1 LAGIVANNTSL
12 HHFSRRQFIHNIK
25 MQHHRQSA
33 ALAVAS
39 CSLLYNKSGHRPSS
53 LSASCDSSP
62 QKVKPGLLFLGTGS
76 STGCPKPN
84 CALLFNAGK
93 NSVPPLHNNS
103 NEYMEKMKNSCRVSS
118 LATAGD
124 PSNNKNYRG
133 NPSVMIVHRNN
144 DAIDGQEASSDAS
157 NETRTVLIDAG
168 KTFTENALRWMPRHG
183 LTSIDSVVL
192 SHEHMDAMAGLDDLR
207 GFQMQ
212 PTRNVKTGL
221 PEQSPLSVFLSATCI
236 EALKTQLFYLFPKEE
251 STESLVAGEKTC
263 PDGSKIHRHVS
274 KLDWRVVQNFKPFN
288 AAGLEMIPLPVMH
301 GEDLVCNGYAFSVA
315 DGEQRMNVVY
325 LSDISR
331 MLPETEEFI
340 LEKLPPIDVLV
351 VDSLNWDRSNKTH
364 FSFKDALTLIRRL
377 KPKRTF
383 LVGMSC
389 DQFLPHD
396 EANEELKHLD
406 VKVEL
411 AYDGLFLPAD
421 AHDK

>member
-1 LAGIVANNTSL
+1 
-12 HHFSRRQFIHNIK
+12 
-25 MQHHRQSA
+25 MQHHRHSVA
-33 ALAVAS
+33 WAVAS
-39 CSLLYNKSGHRPSS
+39 SS
-53 LSASCDSSP
+53 LFYNYFQASRSSSSSCESNAS
-62 QKVKPGLLFLGTGS
+62 QKARPGLLFLGTGS
-76 STGCPKPN
+76 STGCPRPN
-84 CALLFNAGK
+84 CALLFNAGNK
-93 NSVPPLHNNS
+93 SVPPLHNNS
-103 NEYMEKMKNSCRVSS
+103 SEYMEKMKNSCRVSS

-133 NPSVMIVHRNN
+133 NPSVMIVHQNN
-144 DAIDGQEASSDAS
+144 DAVDGQETSIASS
-157 NETRTVLIDAG
+157 NGTKTVLIDAG

-183 LTSIDSVVL
+183 LSSIDAVVL
-192 SHEHMDAMAGLDDLR
+192 SHEHMDAIGGLDDLR

-212 PTRNVKTGL
+212 PARNAKTGL
-221 PEQSPLSVFLSATCI
+221 PEQNSLSVFLSSDCI

-251 STESLVAGEKTC
+251 TTQSLVAGEKTC

-274 KLDWRVVQNFKPFN
+274 KLDWQVVQYFKPFN
-288 AAGLEMIPLPVMH
+288 AAGIEMIPLPVMH

-315 DGEQRMNVVY
+315 DGEEKMNVVY

-340 LEKLPPIDVLV
+340 REKLPPIDVLV
-351 VDSLNWDRSNKTH
+351 VDSLNWDRPNATH
-364 FSFKDALTLIRRL
+364 FSFRQALKLIRRL
-377 KPKRTF
+377 QPKRTF

-396 EANEELKHLD
+396 ESNEELKNLD

-411 AYDGLFLPAD
+411 AYDGLFVPAN